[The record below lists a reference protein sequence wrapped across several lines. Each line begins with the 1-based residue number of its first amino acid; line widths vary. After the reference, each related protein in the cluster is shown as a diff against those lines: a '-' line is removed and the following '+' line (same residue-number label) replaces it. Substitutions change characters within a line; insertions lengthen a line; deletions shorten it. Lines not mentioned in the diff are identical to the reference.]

1 MPPPV
6 CVGLGEI
13 LWDLLPGGRVLG
25 GAPANFAYHA
35 HALGARGVVVSAVGA
50 DSLGGEILARLESSG
65 LETGYIALDPAYP
78 TGTVSVELE
87 REGVPRF
94 TIHEHVAWDH
104 QAFTPSHAMLASRT
118 GAVCFGTLAQRHPAT
133 ASTIRRFLD
142 ATGPGALRIL
152 DINLRQHYY
161 SREVILESLERA
173 SILKLNDQELPLVS
187 ELLGLSEEEEPA
199 LYGLLSRFDLEMI
212 ALTRGAEGSLL
223 LTPSASSR
231 QKPDPVRVVDSV
243 GAGDAFTAAVV
254 LGLLRQRPLEE
265 IHRHASAVAS
275 YVCTQPGATPPLPS
289 SLVDLGVS

>member
-35 HALGARGVVVSAVGA
+35 HALGARGVVVSAVGT
-50 DSLGGEILARLESSG
+50 DDLGREILARLESSG
-65 LETGYIALDPAYP
+65 LEAGHIALDTTHP

-87 REGVPRF
+87 RGGVPRF
-94 TIHEHVAWDH
+94 TIHEHVAWDY
-104 QAFTPSHAMLASRT
+104 QAFTPAHATLAGRAA
-118 GAVCFGTLAQRHPAT
+118 AVCFGTLAQRHPST
-133 ASTIRRFLD
+133 ASTIRKFLD

-161 SREVILESLERA
+161 SRDVILESLQRA
-173 SILKLNDQELPLVS
+173 TILKLNDQELPVVCD
-187 ELLGLSEEEEPA
+187 LLGLPRTEERA
-199 LYGLLSRFDLEMI
+199 LQELLSRFDLAMI

-223 LTPSASSR
+223 LTPSGSSR
-231 QKPDPVRVVDSV
+231 QRPAPVPVTDSV
-243 GAGDAFTAAVV
+243 GAGDAFTAAVA
-254 LGLLRQRPLEE
+254 LGLLRHRPLEE

-275 YVCTQPGATPPLPS
+275 YVCTQPGATPPVPAA
-289 SLVDLGVS
+289 LVDLGVS